1 MRTHRN
7 RMLKRICTVRW
18 TVMVLACLIVVCG
31 TIPEIPAQSIVS
43 QDETIDITVAY
54 THDIHGHLYPKWS
67 SGSCSGGMA
76 RLSTKVQQL
85 RAVRPVL
92 LLDCGDIL
100 SGGAT
105 NDHNDGLP
113 MIEVMNSIG
122 YDAVALDNHEF
133 DQGLTTLSGMIQAAD
148 FDVLSANTEWPG
160 TPQAADYSI
169 EEISGYQIGIIGLTL
184 SFWYAPD
191 DVVFADLAESASN
204 AVSELEAQGVN
215 FIIILGCVGSGLA
228 NSVPGVDLIVKG
240 GGPEMIGD
248 TLSLPSV
255 GSYGSALGVLNLTI
269 NISQGTIE
277 AYSFSSHGLDSTL
290 EPDPVVEA
298 VINDWDAPLSEY
310 LDTPVGSLDTY
321 LSSSSVGPLL
331 AEALWQ
337 QTGADVGVYNA
348 GGVRE
353 GIDSGF
359 ITYRDLYHVEPFFN
373 FVATI
378 DAPGWIAEQIVS
390 SNYHAT
396 SITAFEPDTTYTIA
410 SSNFSITSFERPY
423 GSDLSNRQDMVGTSV
438 VAAFATYL
446 SEVYPVEMT
455 DLQDAIS
462 DAKDTISLLPDESL
476 TGETPSDLRASMNS
490 ELTLAQTALDEED
503 VANAVSHV
511 GAAVD
516 LVSDHVATSCPRRWL
531 TIMLNCVIFYLD
543 DSASLTTPSDTTP
556 TPTITTRITPVLGE
570 IAIVVVATLT
580 VVVLIGIVWKLRRG
594 KA

>member
-1 MRTHRN
+1 
-7 RMLKRICTVRW
+7 VRW
-18 TVMVLACLIVVCG
+18 TVLVLACLIVACVTMPG
-31 TIPEIPAQSIVS
+31 IPAQSIVS
-43 QDETIDITVAY
+43 QDETIYITIAY

-85 RAVRPVL
+85 RDVRPVL

-105 NDHNDGLP
+105 NDHNDGIP
-113 MIEVMNSIG
+113 MVEVMNSIG
-122 YDAVALDNHEF
+122 YDAMALDNHEF
-133 DQGLTTLSGMIQAAD
+133 DQGLTVLSGMIQAAD
-148 FDVLSANTEWPG
+148 FNVLSANTEWSG

-169 EEISGYQIGIIGLTL
+169 EEISGYQIGIIGLTP

-191 DVVFADLAESASN
+191 GVVFSDLAESASI

-215 FIIILGCVGSGLA
+215 FIIILGCVSSGLA

-255 GSYGSALGVLNLTI
+255 GSYGSSLGVLNLTI

-277 AYSFSSHGLDSTL
+277 TYSFSSHGLDSTL

-298 VINDWDAPLSEY
+298 IIDGWDAPLSEY
-310 LDTPVGSLDTY
+310 LDTPVGYFDAY
-321 LSSSSVGPLL
+321 LSSSNVGPLL

-337 QTGADVGVYNA
+337 QTGADVGVYNG

-359 ITYRDLYHVEPFFN
+359 VTYRDLYHVEPFFN
-373 FVATI
+373 FVATV

-396 SITAFEPDTTYTIA
+396 SITTFESDTIYTIA
-410 SSNFSITSFERPY
+410 SSNFSITSFEWSY
-423 GSDLSNRQDMVGTSV
+423 GLDLSNRQDTVGTSV
-438 VAAFATYL
+438 VEAFAAHL
-446 SEVYPVEMT
+446 SDTFPIEMP
-455 DLQDAIS
+455 DLQDALIETKNVIS
-462 DAKDTISLLPDESL
+462 SLPDESFA
-476 TGETPSDLRASMNS
+476 GGVPSDLRASMNN
-490 ELTLAQTALDEED
+490 ELTSAQTALGED
-503 VANAVSHV
+503 ALTDASSYVLTV
-511 GAAVD
+511 VD
-516 LVSDHVATSCPRRWL
+516 LVSDHVITSCPRRWL
-531 TIMLNCVIFYLD
+531 MITLNCIIYGLEDVT
-543 DSASLTTPSDTTP
+543 SPTTPSDTTP
-556 TPTITTRITPVLGE
+556 TTPTSVTTEPIPLDLGGIM
-570 IAIVVVATLT
+570 IAMVVTLT
-580 VVVLIGIVWKLRRG
+580 ILALIGVFWKLRRES
-594 KA
+594 A

>member
-1 MRTHRN
+1 MRLTI
-7 RMLKRICTVRW
+7 L
-18 TVMVLACLIVVCG
+18 VLTCLIVACG
-31 TIPEIPAQSIVS
+31 TIPGIPAQSIVS
-43 QDETIDITVAY
+43 QDETMDITVAY

-105 NDHNDGLP
+105 NDHNDGIP

-122 YDAVALDNHEF
+122 YDAMALDNHEF
-133 DQGLTTLSGMIQAAD
+133 DQGFTTLSGMIQAAN

-169 EEISGYQIGIIGLTL
+169 EEISGYQIGIIGLTP

-191 DVVFADLAESASN
+191 DVVFADLAESASI
-204 AVSELEAQGVN
+204 AVSELEAQGVS
-215 FIIILGCVGSGLA
+215 FIIILGCVWSGLA

-255 GSYGSALGVLNLTI
+255 GSYASAVGVLNLTI

-290 EPDPVVEA
+290 EPDPVIED
-298 VINDWDAPLSEY
+298 IIDDWDAPLSEY
-310 LDTPVGSLDTY
+310 LDTPVGYFDAYVGSTN
-321 LSSSSVGPLL
+321 VGPLL
-331 AEALWQ
+331 ADALLQ
-337 QTGADVGVYNA
+337 QTGADVGVYN
-348 GGVRE
+348 GGGIRE

-373 FVATI
+373 FVATV
-378 DAPGWIAEQIVS
+378 DAPGWIAEQIAG
-390 SNYHAT
+390 SNYDAT
-396 SITAFEPDTTYTIA
+396 SITAFEHNTIYTIA
-410 SSNFSITSFERPY
+410 SSNFSITSFERSY
-423 GSDLSNRQDMVGTSV
+423 GSDLSNRQDTVETSV

-446 SEVYPVEMT
+446 SEAYPVEMT
-455 DLQDAIS
+455 DLQDALS
-462 DAKDTISLLPDESL
+462 DAKDIISSLPDESL
-476 TGETPSDLRASMNS
+476 TGGNPWDLRASMNS
-490 ELTLAQTALDEED
+490 VLTAAQTALDEED
-503 VANAVSHV
+503 VADAMSHV
-511 GAAVD
+511 NAAID
-516 LVSDHVATSCPRRWL
+516 LVSDHVVTSCSKRWL
-531 TIMLNCVIFYLD
+531 TITLNCIMFGLD
-543 DSASLTTPSDTTP
+543 DGTNSTTPSDTRSTP
-556 TPTITTRITPVLGE
+556 TATTPTAQALWEITFVI
-570 IAIVVVATLT
+570 VATLT
-580 VVVLIGIVWKLRRG
+580 IIVLIGIIWKLERG
-594 KA
+594 SA

>member
-1 MRTHRN
+1 M
-7 RMLKRICTVRW
+7 RW
-18 TVMVLACLIVVCG
+18 TVLILACLIVVYG
-31 TIPEIPAQSIVS
+31 ILPGIHAQSVVS
-43 QDETIDITVAY
+43 QDETIEITVAY

-67 SGSCSGGMA
+67 SGSCSGGMG

-105 NDHNDGLP
+105 NDHNDGIP
-113 MIEVMNSIG
+113 MVEVMNSIG
-122 YDAVALDNHEF
+122 YDAMALDNHEF

-169 EEISGYQIGIIGLTL
+169 EEISGYRIGVIGLTP

-191 DVVFADLAESASN
+191 DVVFADLAQSASN

-215 FIIILGCVGSGLA
+215 FIIILGCVWSSLA

-255 GSYGSALGVLNLTI
+255 DSYGSALGVLNLTI
-269 NISQGTIE
+269 NTSQGTIE
-277 AYSFSSHGLDSTL
+277 AYSFSNHELDSTL
-290 EPDPVVEA
+290 EPDDTVEA
-298 VINDWDAPLSEY
+298 IIDGWDSPLSEY
-310 LDTPVGSLDTY
+310 LDTPVGYFDTY
-321 LSSSSVGPLL
+321 LSSSSVGPML

-337 QTGADVGVYNA
+337 QTGADVGVYNG

-373 FVATI
+373 FVASI
-378 DAPGWIAEQIVS
+378 DAPGWIVEQIAG
-390 SNYHAT
+390 SNYDAT
-396 SITAFEPDTTYTIA
+396 SITAFEPDTIYTIV
-410 SSNFSITSFERPY
+410 SSNFSITSFERSY
-423 GSDLSNRQDMVGTSV
+423 GSDLSNRQDMIGTSV
-438 VAAFATYL
+438 VVAFAAYL
-446 SEVYPVEMT
+446 SDAYPVEMT

-476 TGETPSDLRASMNS
+476 TGGTPSDLRASMNG
-490 ELTLAQTALDEED
+490 ELTSAQTALDEED
-503 VANAVSHV
+503 VADAVSHV

-531 TIMLNCVIFYLD
+531 MITLNCIIFCLD
-543 DSASLTTPSDTTP
+543 DSASQTTPSDITS
-556 TPTITTRITPVLGE
+556 TPTITTPTTPALGE
-570 IAIVVVATLT
+570 IVIVIVATLT
-580 VVVLIGIVWKLRRG
+580 IVLLIGIVWKLRRG
-594 KA
+594 KT

>member
-1 MRTHRN
+1 
-7 RMLKRICTVRW
+7 
-18 TVMVLACLIVVCG
+18 MVVFG
-31 TIPEIPAQSIVS
+31 TIPGSPAQSIVN

-76 RLSTKVQQL
+76 RLSAKVQQL

-105 NDHNDGLP
+105 NDHNDGIP
-113 MIEVMNSIG
+113 MVEVMNSIG
-122 YDAVALDNHEF
+122 YDAMALDNHEF

-169 EEISGYQIGIIGLTL
+169 EEIAGYQIGVIGLTR

-215 FIIILGCVGSGLA
+215 FIIILGCVWSGLA

-240 GGPEMIGD
+240 GGPEMIGN

-290 EPDPVVEA
+290 EPDPAIEA
-298 VINDWDAPLSEY
+298 IIDDWDAPLSEY
-310 LDTPVGSLDTY
+310 LDTPVGYFDTY
-321 LSSSSVGPLL
+321 SSSSSVGPLL

-337 QTGADVGVYNA
+337 QTGADVGVYNV

-373 FVATI
+373 FVATV
-378 DAPGWIAEQIVS
+378 DAPGWIAEQIAG

-396 SITAFEPDTTYTIA
+396 SITTFESDTIYTIV
-410 SSNFSITSFERPY
+410 SSNFSITSFERSY
-423 GSDLSNRQDMVGTSV
+423 GSDLSNRQDTVGTSV

-446 SEVYPVEMT
+446 SDAYPVEMT
-455 DLQDAIS
+455 DLQDALS
-462 DAKDTISLLPDESL
+462 DAKDVISSLPDEAL
-476 TGETPSDLRASMNS
+476 TGGVPSDLRASMNN
-490 ELTLAQTALDEED
+490 ELSLAQTALSEND
-503 VANAVSHV
+503 VTDAVSYV
-511 GAAVD
+511 RTAVD
-516 LVSDHVATSCPRRWL
+516 LISIHVATSCPRRWL
-531 TIMLNCVIFYLD
+531 TITLNCIIYSLD
-543 DSASLTTPSDTTP
+543 ESTSPTTP
-556 TPTITTRITPVLGE
+556 TTAPTTSVLEE
-570 IAIVVVATLT
+570 IMIAMVATLT
-580 VVVLIGIVWKLRRG
+580 IVVLIGIAWKLRRG
-594 KA
+594 RA

>member
-1 MRTHRN
+1 M
-7 RMLKRICTVRW
+7 RW
-18 TVMVLACLIVVCG
+18 TVLVLACLIVVCG
-31 TIPEIPAQSIVS
+31 TIPGIPAQSIIS
-43 QDETIDITVAY
+43 QEETIDIIVAY

-67 SGSCSGGMA
+67 SGSCSEGMA

-105 NDHNDGLP
+105 NDHNDGIP

-122 YDAVALDNHEF
+122 YDAMALDNHEF
-133 DQGLTTLSGMIQAAD
+133 DQGFTTLSGMIQAAN

-169 EEISGYQIGIIGLTL
+169 EEIAGYQIGIIGLTL

-204 AVSELEAQGVN
+204 AVSELETQGVN
-215 FIIILGCVGSGLA
+215 FIIILGCVWSGLA

-298 VINDWDAPLSEY
+298 IIDGWDAPLSEY
-310 LDTPVGSLDTY
+310 LDTPVGYFDTY
-321 LSSSSVGPLL
+321 LSSSSVGPML
-331 AEALWQ
+331 AKALWQ

-378 DAPGWIAEQIVS
+378 DAPGWIAEQIAS

-396 SITAFEPDTTYTIA
+396 SITAFEPDTIYTIA
-410 SSNFSITSFERPY
+410 SSNFSITSFEISYR
-423 GSDLSNRQDMVGTSV
+423 SDLSNRQDVVGTSV
-438 VAAFATYL
+438 VAAFATHL
-446 SEVYPVEMT
+446 SEAFPVEIR
-455 DLQDAIS
+455 DLQDALSETKDVIS
-462 DAKDTISLLPDESL
+462 SLPDEAL
-476 TGETPSDLRASMNS
+476 TGGIPSDLRASMNN
-490 ELTLAQTALDEED
+490 ELTSAQISLSED
-503 VANAVSHV
+503 DDTDAVSHV
-511 GAAVD
+511 RTALD
-516 LVSDHVATSCPRRWL
+516 LVSDHVVTSCPRRWL
-531 TIMLNCVIFYLD
+531 MITLNCIIYGLEDVT
-543 DSASLTTPSDTTP
+543 SPTTPSDTTSTT
-556 TPTITTRITPVLGE
+556 TPTSATTEPTTPALGE
-570 IAIVVVATLT
+570 IVIVIVATLT
-580 VVVLIGIVWKLRRG
+580 IVTLSGIVWKLRRG

>member
-1 MRTHRN
+1 M
-7 RMLKRICTVRW
+7 RW
-18 TVMVLACLIVVCG
+18 TILVLACLIVVCG
-31 TIPEIPAQSIVS
+31 TIPRIPAQSIVS
-43 QDETIDITVAY
+43 QNETIDITVAY

-85 RAVRPVL
+85 RTVRPVL

-105 NDHNDGLP
+105 NDYNDGIP
-113 MIEVMNSIG
+113 MVEAMNSIG
-122 YDAVALDNHEF
+122 YDAMALDNHEF
-133 DQGLTTLSGMIQAAD
+133 DQGLTTLNGMIQAAD

-169 EEISGYQIGIIGLTL
+169 EEIAGYQIGIIGLTP

-204 AVSELEAQGVN
+204 AVSELETQGVN
-215 FIIILGCVGSGLA
+215 FIIILGCVWSGLA

-240 GGPEMIGD
+240 NGLEMIGD

-255 GSYGSALGVLNLTI
+255 GSYGFALGVLNLTI

-290 EPDPVVEA
+290 EPDSVVEG
-298 VINDWDAPLSEY
+298 IIDSWNAPLSEY
-310 LDTPVGSLDTY
+310 LDTPVGYFDVY
-321 LSSSSVGPLL
+321 SSRSSVGPLL
-331 AEALWQ
+331 ADALLQ

-353 GIDSGF
+353 GIDGGF

-396 SITAFEPDTTYTIA
+396 NITAFEPDTIYTIA
-410 SSNFSITSFERPY
+410 SSNFSITSFERSY
-423 GSDLSNRQDMVGTSV
+423 GSDLSNRQDMVGASV
-438 VAAFATYL
+438 AVAFAIYL
-446 SEVYPVEMT
+446 SDAFPVEMP
-455 DLQDAIS
+455 DLQDALS
-462 DAKDTISLLPDESL
+462 EAKDVISSLPDEAL
-476 TGETPSDLRASMNS
+476 TGGVPSNFRASMNN
-490 ELTLAQTALDEED
+490 ELTLAQTALSED
-503 VANAVSHV
+503 DVTDAVSHV

-516 LVSDHVATSCPRRWL
+516 LISDHVATSCPRRWL
-531 TIMLNCVIFYLD
+531 TITLNCIIYSLD
-543 DSASLTTPSDTTP
+543 ESTSPTTP
-556 TPTITTRITPVLGE
+556 TTASTISVLEE
-570 IAIVVVATLT
+570 IMIAMVATLAI
-580 VVVLIGIVWKLRRG
+580 VVLIGIIWKLRRG
-594 KA
+594 RA

>member
-1 MRTHRN
+1 VRS
-7 RMLKRICTVRW
+7 TVL
-18 TVMVLACLIVVCG
+18 VLACLIVVCG
-31 TIPEIPAQSIVS
+31 TIPGISAQSVVS

-54 THDIHGHLYPKWS
+54 THDIHGHLYPRWS

-85 RAVRPVL
+85 RTVRPVL

-105 NDHNDGLP
+105 NDHNDGIP
-113 MIEVMNSIG
+113 MVEVMNSIG
-122 YDAVALDNHEF
+122 YDAMALDNHEF
-133 DQGLTTLSGMIQAAD
+133 DQGFTTLSGMIQAAD

-169 EEISGYQIGIIGLTL
+169 EEVAGYQIGIIGLTP

-191 DVVFADLAESASN
+191 DVMFADLAESASN

-215 FIIILGCVGSGLA
+215 FIIILGCVGSSLA

-240 GGPEMIGD
+240 GGLEMIGG

-255 GSYGSALGVLNLTI
+255 SSYGSALGVLNLTI

-277 AYSFSSHGLDSTL
+277 AYYFSSQGLDSTL

-298 VINDWDAPLSEY
+298 IIDGWDAPLSEY
-310 LDTPVGSLDTY
+310 LDTPVGYFDTY

-378 DAPGWIAEQIVS
+378 DAPGWIAEQIVGN
-390 SNYHAT
+390 NYHAP
-396 SITAFEPDTTYTIA
+396 SITAFEPETTYTIA
-410 SSNFSITSFERPY
+410 SSNFSITSFERSY
-423 GSDLSNRQDMVGTSV
+423 ESDLSNRRNMVGTSV
-438 VAAFATYL
+438 VEALATHL
-446 SEVYPVEMT
+446 SDVFPVEMP
-455 DLQDAIS
+455 DLQDALSETKDVIS
-462 DAKDTISLLPDESL
+462 SLPDEAL
-476 TGETPSDLRASMNS
+476 TGGVPSDLRSTMNN
-490 ELTLAQTALDEED
+490 ELTSAQFALSEED
-503 VANAVSHV
+503 VADAVSHV
-511 GAAVD
+511 RTAVD
-516 LVSDHVATSCPRRWL
+516 LVSDHVVTSCPNRWL
-531 TIMLNCVIFYLD
+531 MITLNCIIYGLD
-543 DSASLTTPSDTTP
+543 VTSPTTPSDATSTPTTTTP
-556 TPTITTRITPVLGE
+556 TTPALGE
-570 IAIVVVATLT
+570 IVIVIVATLAI
-580 VVVLIGIVWKLRRG
+580 VVLIGIVWKLRIGR
-594 KA
+594 A

>member
-1 MRTHRN
+1 M
-7 RMLKRICTVRW
+7 RW
-18 TVMVLACLIVVCG
+18 TVLVLACVILACG
-31 TIPEIPAQSIVS
+31 SIPGIPTQSIVS

-67 SGSCSGGMA
+67 GGSCSGGMA
-76 RLSTKVQQL
+76 WLSTKVQQL

-113 MIEVMNSIG
+113 MVEVMNSIG
-122 YDAVALDNHEF
+122 YDAMALDNHEF
-133 DQGLTTLSGMIQAAD
+133 DQGLSILSGMIQAAD

-169 EEISGYQIGIIGLTL
+169 EEISGYQIGIIGLTP

-191 DVVFADLAESASN
+191 GVVFADLAESASI

-215 FIIILGCVGSGLA
+215 FIIILGCVWSGLA
-228 NSVPGVDLIVKG
+228 NSVPGIDLIVKG

-255 GSYGSALGVLNLTI
+255 GSYGSSLGVLNLTI

-277 AYSFSSHGLDSTL
+277 TYSFSSHGLDSTL

-298 VINDWDAPLSEY
+298 IIDGWDAPLSEY
-310 LDTPVGSLDTY
+310 LDTPVGYFDAY
-321 LSSSSVGPLL
+321 LSSSSVGPLM

-337 QTGADVGVYNA
+337 QTGADVGVYN
-348 GGVRE
+348 GGGIRE

-378 DAPGWIAEQIVS
+378 DAPGWIAQQIVS

-396 SITAFEPDTTYTIA
+396 SITAFESDTIYTIA
-410 SSNFSITSFERPY
+410 SSNFSITSFEWSY
-423 GSDLSNRQDMVGTSV
+423 GSDLSNRQDTVGTSV
-438 VAAFATYL
+438 VAAFATHL
-446 SEVYPVEMT
+446 SDAFPVEMS
-455 DLQDAIS
+455 DLQDALIETKNVVS
-462 DAKDTISLLPDESL
+462 SLPDGSF
-476 TGETPSDLRASMNS
+476 TGGVPSDLRASINN
-490 ELTLAQTALDEED
+490 ELTSAQTALGED
-503 VANAVSHV
+503 DLTDASSHV
-511 GAAVD
+511 HTAVD
-516 LVSDHVATSCPRRWL
+516 LVSDHVITSCPRRWL
-531 TIMLNCVIFYLD
+531 MITLNCIIYDLEYVT
-543 DSASLTTPSDTTP
+543 SPTTSSDTTSTPTSSTTEP
-556 TPTITTRITPVLGE
+556 TPSALGGIM
-570 IAIVVVATLT
+570 IAMVVTLT
-580 VVVLIGIVWKLRRG
+580 IIALIGVVWKLRRG
-594 KA
+594 RA

>member
-1 MRTHRN
+1 M
-7 RMLKRICTVRW
+7 RW
-18 TVMVLACLIVVCG
+18 TVLILACLIVVCG
-31 TIPEIPAQSIVS
+31 IIPGIHTQSVVR
-43 QDETIDITVAY
+43 QDETIEITVAY

-67 SGSCSGGMA
+67 SGSCSGGMG

-85 RAVRPVL
+85 RAARPVL

-105 NDHNDGLP
+105 NDHNDGIP

-122 YDAVALDNHEF
+122 YDAMALDNHEF

-169 EEISGYQIGIIGLTL
+169 EEISGYRIGVIGLTP

-191 DVVFADLAESASN
+191 DVMFADLAESASN

-215 FIIILGCVGSGLA
+215 FIIILGCVWSSLA

-255 GSYGSALGVLNLTI
+255 DSYGSALGVLNLTI
-269 NISQGTIE
+269 NTSQGTIE
-277 AYSFSSHGLDSTL
+277 AYSFSSHELDSTL
-290 EPDPVVEA
+290 EPDDTIEA
-298 VINDWDAPLSEY
+298 IIDGWDSPLSEY
-310 LDTPVGSLDTY
+310 LDTPIGYFDTY
-321 LSSSSVGPLL
+321 LSSSSVGPML

-337 QTGADVGVYNA
+337 QTGADVGVYNG

-373 FVATI
+373 FVASI
-378 DAPGWIAEQIVS
+378 DAPGWIAEQIVG

-396 SITAFEPDTTYTIA
+396 SITVFEPDTVYTIA
-410 SSNFSITSFERPY
+410 SSNFSITSFERSY
-423 GSDLSNRQDMVGTSV
+423 GSDVSNRQDTVGKSV
-438 VAAFATYL
+438 VAAFATHL
-446 SEVYPVEMT
+446 SDAFPVDIL
-455 DLQDAIS
+455 DLQDALSEMKNVIS
-462 DAKDTISLLPDESL
+462 SLPDEAL
-476 TGETPSDLRASMNS
+476 TGGIPSDLRASMNNEITS
-490 ELTLAQTALDEED
+490 AQTALSED
-503 VANAVSHV
+503 DVTDAVSHV
-511 GAAVD
+511 RTAVD
-516 LVSDHVATSCPRRWL
+516 LVSDQVVTSCPRRWL
-531 TIMLNCVIFYLD
+531 LITLNCIIYGLEDVT
-543 DSASLTTPSDTTP
+543 SSTTSSDTMSTPTTTTP
-556 TPTITTRITPVLGE
+556 TSANTEPTTPALGE
-570 IAIVVVATLT
+570 IVIVIVATIT
-580 VVVLIGIVWKLRRG
+580 IIVLIGIILKLRRG
-594 KA
+594 RA